1 MSRFFTEINKN
12 RWRPLRAHDID
23 FVSSKSTT
31 ISERSWFSSQYSET
45 TAVFLVPR
53 GPLLKK
59 KAVITRFRQEN
70 TPTSRSS
77 LADAEEDLMFK
88 RGEFGNKHPEILQK
102 TVWWLLSLQFGFQAP
117 DESRKLN

>member
-1 MSRFFTEINKN
+1 MSRFFTEIKKKDGDHYE
-12 RWRPLRAHDID
+12 P
-23 FVSSKSTT
+23 TT
-31 ISERSWFSSQYSET
+31 LTSFQRGLQRYLNDHGFSSRYSET

-59 KAVITRFRQEN
+59 KAVITRFWQEN

-88 RGEFGNKHPEILQK
+88 RGGIWQQTP
-102 TVWWLLSLQFGFQAP
+102 
-117 DESRKLN
+117 